1 MKRIYILIFSLV
13 FLSCGKSE
21 KNNDAVNEKLTENNS
36 IKVTKAQFDTE
47 QMELSVLTTEAFNKT
62 VKVNG
67 FTDVPPQNRA
77 SVSTL
82 ISGYIKNTPL
92 LIGDKVKK
100 GQYLVTIE
108 NIEFVEIQQQ
118 YLEVSEKLSYLKS
131 EFERQQ
137 TLFNEKITSQKNYLK
152 AESTY
157 KSALAIY
164 NGLRKKLTMMNISP
178 TAVEAGNITSKVN
191 IYAPIAGYITKVNV
205 TNGAYV
211 SPSDEILEIVNT
223 DHIHLELAVFEKD
236 ILKIKKEQ
244 PINFKMPEASDETF
258 KADVHLVG
266 TTVNE
271 ADRTIK
277 VHGHIKEDKQSNFV
291 IGMYIEAEIVTAVE
305 NGLAIPSNAV
315 VEIEKS
321 FFALVLKDKKDDIFT
336 FEKVKLN
343 IGKKTEKF
351 IEILNGKDFK
361 DKNVLTK
368 GVFMLAIE

>member
-92 LIGDKVKK
+92 LIGDKVTK

-321 FFALVLKDKKDDIFT
+321 FFALVLKDQKDDIFT

>member
-21 KNNDAVNEKLTENNS
+21 KNNNAVNEKLTEDNS
-36 IKVTKAQFDTE
+36 INVTKAQFDTE
-47 QMELSVLTTEAFNKT
+47 QMQLSVLTEESFNKT

-82 ISGYIKNTPL
+82 ISGYIKKTPL

-100 GQYLVTIE
+100 GQYLVTLE

-157 KSALAIY
+157 KSTLAIY

-178 TAVEAGNITSKVN
+178 TSVEAGKISSKVN

-236 ILKIKKEQ
+236 ILMIKKEQ
-244 PINFKMPEASDETF
+244 PISFKMPEASDEMF

-266 TTVNE
+266 TSVNE
-271 ADRTIK
+271 EDRTIK
-277 VHGHIKEDKQSNFV
+277 VHGHIKDDNQANFV
-291 IGMYIEAEIVTAVE
+291 IGMFVEAEIVTAVE
-305 NGLAIPSNAV
+305 NGLAIPSNAI
-315 VEIEKS
+315 VEIENS
-321 FFALVLKDKKDDIFT
+321 FFALVLTDQKEDVFT
-336 FEKVKLN
+336 FEKVKLS
-343 IGKKTEKF
+343 IGKKSEAF
-351 IEILNGKDFK
+351 VEILNADDFK
-361 DKNVLTK
+361 DKKVLTK
-368 GVFMLAIE
+368 GVFMLVVE

>member
-21 KNNDAVNEKLTENNS
+21 KNNNAVNEKLTEDNS
-36 IKVTKAQFDTE
+36 INVTKAQFDTE
-47 QMELSVLTTEAFNKT
+47 QMQLSVLTEEAFNKT

-67 FTDVPPQNRA
+67 FTDVPPQNKA
-77 SVSTL
+77 SVNTL
-82 ISGYIKNTPL
+82 ISGYVKHTPL

-100 GQYLVTIE
+100 GQYLVTLE
-108 NIEFVEIQQQ
+108 NIEFVEIQQE
-118 YLEVSEKLSYLKS
+118 YLEVSEKLSYLKT

-157 KSALAIY
+157 KSTLATY

-178 TAVEAGNITSKVN
+178 TSVEAGKISSKVN

-236 ILKIKKEQ
+236 ILMIKKEQ
-244 PINFKMPEASDETF
+244 PISFKMPEASDEMF

-266 TTVNE
+266 TSVNE
-271 ADRTIK
+271 EDRTIK
-277 VHGHIKEDKQSNFV
+277 VHGHIKDDNQANFV
-291 IGMYIEAEIVTAVE
+291 IGMFVEAEIVTAVE
-305 NGLAIPSNAV
+305 NGLAIPSNAI
-315 VEIEKS
+315 VEIENS
-321 FFALVLKDKKDDIFT
+321 FFALVLTDQKEDVFT
-336 FEKVKLN
+336 FEKVKLS
-343 IGKKTEKF
+343 IGKKSEAF
-351 IEILNGKDFK
+351 VEILNADDFK
-361 DKNVLTK
+361 DKKVLTK
-368 GVFMLAIE
+368 GVFMLVVE